1 MAAAIAGV
9 VVFATVSGLYLFTT
23 ADVQA
28 RFLLDNPTGYLSA
41 ADAPD
46 ESDADLVFHREDVDM
61 MNTVSSG
68 SLGYS
73 FFAHERLYCL
83 QIRENE
89 VKDVRLADTIQE
101 SDYHAIS
108 GGCRDLGVTGELGLA
123 HTHPRYN
130 EELSQKDREIGS
142 PFSVTCIQ
150 WDETIERHGTVHGLN
165 CWEVPE
171 EDGGPERDFEELE
184 LTITSS
190 SP

>member
-1 MAAAIAGV
+1 MAAAIAGA

-73 FFAHERLYCL
+73 FFAHERMYCL
-83 QIRENE
+83 QIQGNE
-89 VKDVRLADTIQE
+89 VKDVRLADMIQE
-101 SDYHAIS
+101 SDFHAIS
-108 GGCRDLGVTGELGLA
+108 GGCRDLGVSGELGLA

-130 EELSQKDREIGS
+130 ADLSEKDREIQR

-150 WDETIERHGTVHGLN
+150 WDEIIERSGTVHGLR
-165 CWEVPE
+165 CFDVPE
-171 EDGGPERDFEELE
+171 EPGGPDREFPELE
-184 LTITSS
+184 LAIVD
-190 SP
+190 